1 MKTGKRVIALVLAA
15 VLILGVAPISFAT
28 ENPFVDVRSDAYY
41 YDPVLWAVNNG
52 ITSGIDATHFG
63 PTATCN
69 RAQVVTFL
77 WRANGCPEPEKANN
91 PFTDVEP
98 GKFYEKAVLWAV
110 EKGITSGIS
119 ATAFG
124 PNEGCTRAQVV
135 TFLWRAAGKPKPAKT
150 DNPFTDVTRSYYYD
164 AVLWAVG
171 HDPQITSGTT
181 KTLFSPDQTCMRG
194 QIVTFLYRA
203 VKDQPPVEADPL
215 SIISQPQGASIA
227 DGHKVTLT
235 VDVSGGTLPYT
246 YQWHVNGIV
255 INGANSA
262 SYTTGEAGSYTCT
275 ITDGNGKSITTNA
288 AVVTVYGTSDKPYR
302 ITYKLVE
309 YNVNKGDQYIG
320 TQYIDNSKN
329 QKHFGSTD
337 SFELEDVACPGYEFL
352 GWFTAGGTRITEVAA
367 GTTRDLTLYAR
378 WSEITYT
385 ITYNLYQ
392 TPVTSAPSDEQKC
405 YTVNKGNYNLYNPVI
420 NNYVF
425 LGWYDDNGVEY
436 KNIPIGT
443 TGNIVLNAYYTSLR
457 NLAVSKIDNNPII
470 VEDRNA
476 NVVYF
481 TYEIGEIRNV
491 PLTPDKPFWEIQS
504 VAGLTQHESDTY
516 TETISEEAAI
526 SVAKT
531 VSDMTVSSN
540 TWTLA
545 STWNDVTTVNDSW
558 AQSIGKTAEECRSEA
573 TTASSTLSISDQ
585 MGGSSYHRS
594 EDGSTVYDYDTKTVT
609 KDKGH
614 QFDVNASGS
623 YSNKLSANFG
633 ESSEYGTEES
643 YNSSNAYTYEG
654 KETSANW
661 SSYGSGSASDK
672 DKYSAG
678 ISYENGYE
686 INADLRYG
694 YQNNTNTVTKTGSD
708 TVTVNSDIDENT
720 SSWNSSACMSATN
733 QHSISQSV
741 RNTLSDVVTTTK
753 SYGSSYS
760 KGGTDSTTQGFSS
773 TSSNTSGTTS
783 TVTYKKTASKVTTT
797 EYSVDGKIEGKY
809 RCILAGTAHV
819 FAVVGYDY
827 NTKSYFTYTF
837 SVMDDKTEE
846 FLDYTPKGGNYTDC
860 ENSCLP
866 FEVPIDVFEYV
877 SNRTAKTTDVQY
889 RTNSLDGTAKI
900 IGYTGTDAD
909 VIIPSYVSDGKQAYK
924 VTSISSTAFA
934 GKPVRAVVLGEFIKS
949 IPDRAF
955 KNCSSLEAV
964 VGSFTEIGDEAFAG
978 CTNLTKMDDPAN
990 VVNMNIP
997 SNVVKVGEDAFKGVG
1012 CINVR
1017 AINSLCAYS
1026 EAVESLP
1033 NGTDEEIEKKQR
1045 ELTQEYIESVLNS
1058 GAQRIILDLSKIATN
1073 TQLTIEVPE
1082 IDSIEING
1090 GTRTYNNLIL
1100 KSKANNTTLNE
1111 MTIRNT
1117 NAVPLT
1123 IDSGKLT
1130 LHKVFVS
1137 GNAIA
1142 LILKKD
1148 GAVLSLSQDSA
1159 LESTAKYTVV
1169 SKNPLIEAM
1178 VSAQGAVGYLNIFGD
1193 FGYVNSIQGEENLA
1207 FTEGMLRKI
1216 TDQEFENYI
1225 KGTFVITFNG
1235 NGGVPAV
1242 ASKTIY
1248 SGSPI
1253 GELPTATRDYYKFTG
1268 WYTEAAEGAGER
1280 VTTDYTFSADTTLY
1294 AHWELNP
1301 VSDWV
1306 PASEVPADAE
1316 ILDQKWT
1323 YTETTNTESRETTLD
1338 GYTCTGSY
1346 WVKSGSGSKNY
1357 ASFPGGFNTG
1367 HWIYTNFAKSVPYTK
1382 YEDETSKRDVS
1393 NSWSGYVYW
1402 HWMYNVHYANRVDR
1416 TIADK
1421 RCDYENK
1428 SFQYFFAMTSS
1439 VNCPALTGNDA
1450 GYVVGYYASNAP
1462 TCYNCHSILPAS
1474 TGPTDGLGTPRMLR
1488 FDYYTSYYTD
1498 YYKMFQYQK
1507 VENKESFTEVTE
1519 GGSISNVQEWVQ
1531 YRAK

>member
-1 MKTGKRVIALVLAA
+1 MKTGRRVIALVLVA
-15 VLILGVAPISFAT
+15 VLIFGVAPISFAT
-28 ENPFVDVRSDAYY
+28 ENPFVDVSSGDYY
-41 YDPVLWAVNNG
+41 YDPVLWAVKNG

-63 PTATCN
+63 PTATCT
-69 RAQVVTFL
+69 RAQVVVFL
-77 WRANGCPEPEKANN
+77 WRANGSPEPEKANN

-98 GKFYEKAVLWAV
+98 GSFYEKAVLWAV
-110 EKGITSGIS
+110 EQGITSGIS

-135 TFLWRAAGKPKPAKT
+135 TFLWCAAGKPKPAKT

-164 AVLWAVG
+164 AVLWAVS

-181 KTLFSPDQTCMRG
+181 KTLFSPYQTCIRG

-203 VKDQPPVEADPL
+203 VKDQPPVEEDPL

-392 TPVTSAPSDEQKC
+392 TPVTSAPSTEQKC
-405 YTVNKGNYNLYNPVI
+405 YTVNKGNYNLYDPVI

-436 KNIPIGT
+436 KTIPIGT
-443 TGNIVLNAYYTSLR
+443 TGNIVLNAYYTSQR

-481 TYEIGEIRNV
+481 TYEIGEVRNV

-504 VAGLTQHESDTY
+504 VAGLTQNKSETY
-516 TETISEEAAI
+516 TRTISETAAN
-526 SVAKT
+526 SVSET

-558 AQSIGKTAEECRSEA
+558 AQSIGKTAEECISE
-573 TTASSTLSISDQ
+573 TTTESGTLSLSSQ
-585 MGGSSYHRS
+585 TGGSSYHRS
-594 EDGSTVYDYDTKTVT
+594 EDGSTVYDYDSKTVT

-614 QFDVNASGS
+614 QFDANVSGT
-623 YSNKLSANFG
+623 YSNKVSANLG
-633 ESSEYGTEES
+633 ASNEYGTEES
-643 YNSSNAYTYEG
+643 YNASNAYTYQG

-661 SSYGSGSASDK
+661 SSAESGSASDK

-686 INADLRYG
+686 VSAGLHYG
-694 YQNNTNTVTKTGSD
+694 YHNNTNTVTKTGSD
-708 TVTVNSDIDENT
+708 TVTVKSKIDENT
-720 SSWNSSACMSATN
+720 SSWNSAASYSTTN
-733 QHSISQSV
+733 QHSINQSV
-741 RNTLSDVVTTTK
+741 RNTLSDIVTTTK
-753 SYGSSYS
+753 SYGTSYS
-760 KGGTDSTTQGFSS
+760 KGGTDSTSQGFSS

-783 TVTYKKTASKVTTT
+783 TVTYSKIETETKTT

-877 SNRTAKTTDVQY
+877 SNRTAKTTGVLY
-889 RTNSLDGTAKI
+889 RTNSQDGTAAI
-900 IGYTGTDAD
+900 VGYSGTDED
-909 VIIPSYVSDGKQAYK
+909 VVIPSYVSDGKQAYK
-924 VTSISSTAFA
+924 VTSITSTAFA
-934 GKPVRAVVLGEFIKS
+934 GKPVRAVVLGEFIQS

-964 VGSFTEIGDEAFAG
+964 IGSFTEIGDEAFAG
-978 CTNLTKMDDPAN
+978 CTNLT
-990 VVNMNIP
+990 NMNIP
-997 SNVVKVGEDAFKGVG
+997 SNVVKVGEDAFMGVE
-1012 CINVR
+1012 CINIR

-1026 EAVESLP
+1026 EAVKSLP

-1073 TQLTIEVPE
+1073 TQLTLDVPE

-1090 GTRTYNNLIL
+1090 GTRIYNNLIL
-1100 KSKANNTTLNE
+1100 KSKAKNTTLNE

-1148 GAVLSLSQDSA
+1148 GAVLSLSQDST

-1207 FTEGMLRKI
+1207 FTEGMPRKI

-1235 NGGVPAV
+1235 NGGVPTL

-1248 SGSPI
+1248 SGNPI
-1253 GELPTATRDYYKFTG
+1253 GELPTATRDYYRFIG
-1268 WYTEAAEGAGER
+1268 WYTETAAGAGER
-1280 VTTDYTFSADTTLY
+1280 VTADYTFSADTTLY

-1402 HWMYNVHYANRVDR
+1402 HWMYNVNYANTLVR

-1421 RCDYENK
+1421 QCTGPDGNVFK
-1428 SFQYFFAMTSS
+1428 YFFAMTSS
-1439 VNCPALTGNDA
+1439 VNCPALTGEYA
-1450 GYVVGYYASNAP
+1450 GYVVGYYPSSAP

-1498 YYKMFQYQK
+1498 YYKMFRYQK
-1507 VENKESFTEVTE
+1507 VEDKESDTEVFE
-1519 GGSISNVQEWVQ
+1519 SDSISNVQEWVQ
-1531 YRAK
+1531 YRAR

>member
-1 MKTGKRVIALVLAA
+1 MKTGKRVIALVLVA

-28 ENPFVDVRSDAYY
+28 ENPFVDVSSDAYY
-41 YDPVLWAVNNG
+41 YDPVLWAVKNG
-52 ITSGIDATHFG
+52 ITNGVDATHFG
-63 PTATCN
+63 PTVTCN

-77 WRANGCPEPEKANN
+77 WRANGCPEPLKANN
-91 PFTDVEP
+91 PFTDVEA
-98 GKFYEKAVLWAV
+98 GAFYEKAVLWAV
-110 EKGITSGIS
+110 EKGITNGIS

-124 PNEGCTRAQVV
+124 PNVGCNRAQVV
-135 TFLWRAAGKPKPAKT
+135 TFLWRAEGKPTPTKA
-150 DNPFTDVTRSYYYD
+150 DNPFTDVARSYYYD
-164 AVLWAVG
+164 AVLWAVS
-171 HDPQITSGTT
+171 HDPQITNGTSE
-181 KTLFSPDQTCMRG
+181 TLFSPDQTCMRG

-203 VKDQPPVEADPL
+203 VKDQPPVVEDPL
-215 SIISQPQGASIA
+215 VITSQPQGASITE
-227 DGHKVTLT
+227 GHKVTLT
-235 VDVSGGTLPYT
+235 VDVSGGTLPYA

-275 ITDGNGKSITTNA
+275 ITDGNGKSITTDA
-288 AVVTVYGTSDKPYR
+288 AVVTVHGSTDKPYT

-309 YNVNKGDQYIG
+309 YNVNKGDQYIS
-320 TQYIDNSKN
+320 TQYIDNSEN
-329 QKHFGSTD
+329 QKHFGATD
-337 SFELEDVACPGYEFL
+337 SFELKDVVCPGYEFL

-405 YTVNKGNYNLYNPVI
+405 YTVNKGNYNLYDPII

-491 PLTPDKPFWEIQS
+491 PLTPDRPFWEIQS
-504 VAGLTQHESDTY
+504 VAGLSQNKSQTY
-516 TETISEEAAI
+516 TRTISETAAN
-526 SVAKT
+526 SVSET
-531 VSDMTVSSN
+531 VSDMTVCSN

-594 EDGSTVYDYDTKTVT
+594 EDGSTVYDYDSKTET

-643 YNSSNAYTYEG
+643 YNSSNAYTYQG

-753 SYGSSYS
+753 SYGTSYS
-760 KGGTDSTTQGFSS
+760 KGGTDSTSQGFSS

-783 TVTYKKTASKVTTT
+783 TVTYSKIETEKKTT

-877 SNRTAKTTDVQY
+877 SNRTAKTTGVQY
-889 RTNSLDGTAKI
+889 RTNSTDGTATI
-900 IGYTGTDAD
+900 VGYTGTDAD
-909 VIIPSYVSDGKQAYK
+909 VVIPSYVSDGKQAYK
-924 VTSISSTAFA
+924 VTSITSTAFA

-964 VGSFTEIGDEAFAG
+964 IGSFTEIGDEAFAG
-978 CTNLTKMDDPAN
+978 CTNLT
-990 VVNMNIP
+990 NMNIP

-1017 AINSLCAYS
+1017 AINSLSAYS
-1026 EAVESLP
+1026 EAAKSLP
-1033 NGTDEEIEKKQR
+1033 NGTDEEIDKKQR

-1058 GAQRIILDLSKIATN
+1058 GARTIILDLSKIAPN
-1073 TQLTIEVPE
+1073 TQLTLDVPE

-1090 GTRTYNNLIL
+1090 GTKTYTNLVL
-1100 KSKANNTTLNE
+1100 NSKANSTTLNE

-1123 IDSGKLT
+1123 IDSDKLT

-1159 LESTAKYTVV
+1159 LESTAKYTVI

-1178 VSAQGAVGYLNIFGD
+1178 VSAQGAVGYLNIAGD

-1207 FTEGMLRKI
+1207 FTNGMLREI

-1235 NGGVPAV
+1235 NGGVPTID
-1242 ASKTIY
+1242 SKTIY
-1248 SGSPI
+1248 SGNPI
-1253 GELPTATRDYYKFTG
+1253 GELPTAMRDYYKFTG
-1268 WYTEAAEGAGER
+1268 WYTEAAEGDGEK
-1280 VTTDYTFSADTTLY
+1280 VTADYTFSADTTLY

-1306 PASEVPADAE
+1306 LASEVPEDAE
-1316 ILDQKWT
+1316 ILDRKWT
-1323 YTETTNTESRETTLD
+1323 YTETTNTESRETSLP
-1338 GYTCTGSY
+1338 GYTRTGSY
-1346 WVKSGSGSKNY
+1346 WVKSGSGSQHY
-1357 ASFPGGFNTG
+1357 ASFPSGFDTG
-1367 HWIYTNFAKSVPYTK
+1367 NWHYQNFAKSVPYSE
-1382 YEDETSKRDVS
+1382 YENETSRRDVS
-1393 NSWSGYVYW
+1393 NQWGGYVYW
-1402 HWMYNVHYANRVDR
+1402 HWMYDCGGAAAYDRRPYHRSGKISEEGEAN
-1416 TIADK
+1416 
-1421 RCDYENK
+1421 YY
-1428 SFQYFFAMTSS
+1428 SFQAWTSTTNYGAVS
-1439 VNCPALTGNDA
+1439 
-1450 GYVVGYYASNAP
+1450 
-1462 TCYNCHSILPAS
+1462 HSGQSGWTWYMVKDSHTSHAES
-1474 TGPTDGLGTPRMLR
+1474 GGSWYWYR

-1507 VENKESFTEVTE
+1507 IEDKESYTEVNE

>member
-1 MKTGKRVIALVLAA
+1 MKTGKRIIALVLAA
-15 VLILGVAPISFAT
+15 VLIFGIAPISFAT

-41 YDPVLWAVNNG
+41 YDPVLWAVKNG

-98 GKFYEKAVLWAV
+98 GRFYEKAVLWAV

-164 AVLWAVG
+164 AVLWAVS

-203 VKDQPPVEADPL
+203 VKDQPPVEEDPL

-545 STWNDVTTVNDSW
+545 STWNDVTTINRAW
-558 AQSIGKTAEECRSEA
+558 AESIEKTAEQCYTEA
-573 TTASSTLSISDQ
+573 TTASNTLSISDQ

-594 EDGSTVYDYDTKTVT
+594 EDGSTVYDYDSKTVT
-609 KDKGH
+609 EDKGH

-643 YNSSNAYTYEG
+643 YNSSNAYTYQG

-661 SSYGSGSASDK
+661 SSAESGSASDK

-708 TVTVNSDIDENT
+708 TVTVNSNIDENT
-720 SSWNSSACMSATN
+720 SSWNSSASMSATN

-753 SYGSSYS
+753 SYGASYS

-773 TSSNTSGTTS
+773 TSNNTSGTTS
-783 TVTYKKTASKVTTT
+783 TVTYSKTESKVTTT

-877 SNRTAKTTDVQY
+877 SNRTAKTTGVLY
-889 RTNSLDGTAKI
+889 RTNSQDGTATI
-900 IGYTGTDAD
+900 VGYSGTDAD
-909 VIIPSYVSDGKQAYK
+909 VVIPSYVSDGKQAYK

-934 GKPVRAVVLGEFIKS
+934 GKPVRAVVLGEFIKT

-964 VGSFTEIGDEAFAG
+964 IGSFTEIGEEAFAG
-978 CTNLTKMDDPAN
+978 CANLT
-990 VVNMNIP
+990 NMNIP
-997 SNVVKVGEDAFKGVG
+997 SNVVKVGEDAFMGVG

-1058 GAQRIILDLSKIATN
+1058 GAQRIILDLSKIASD
-1073 TQLTIEVPE
+1073 TQLTLEVPE

-1123 IDSGKLT
+1123 IDSDKLT

-1148 GAVLSLSQDSA
+1148 GAVLSLSQDST

-1178 VSAQGAVGYLNIFGD
+1178 VSAQGAVGYLNIAGD

-1207 FTEGMLRKI
+1207 FTEGMLREI

-1235 NGGVPAV
+1235 NGGVPTV

-1253 GELPTATRDYYKFTG
+1253 VELPTATRDYHRLTG
-1268 WYTEAAEGAGER
+1268 WYTEAAEGEGEK
-1280 VTTDYTFSADTTLY
+1280 VTSDYIFNADTTLY
-1294 AHWELNP
+1294 AHWEQNP

-1306 PASEVPADAE
+1306 LASEVPADAE
-1316 ILDQKWT
+1316 ILDK
-1323 YTETTNTESRETTLD
+1323 
-1338 GYTCTGSY
+1338 
-1346 WVKSGSGSKNY
+1346 K
-1357 ASFPGGFNTG
+1357 
-1367 HWIYTNFAKSVPYTK
+1367 WIYTLTSYTTSSSSSLSGWTQYDSSYEWSSWSSWSNWQDNYVASNDATQVETRTGYHYYYYVCSNCGAHMHGYGVPCYTWAGGCGMNTVYSDSYHAVRCAVPY
-1382 YEDETSKRDVS
+1382 
-1393 NSWSGYVYW
+1393 
-1402 HWMYNVHYANRVDR
+1402 
-1416 TIADK
+1416 
-1421 RCDYENK
+1421 
-1428 SFQYFFAMTSS
+1428 SS
-1439 VNCPALTGNDA
+1439 A
-1450 GYVVGYYASNAP
+1450 GDFY
-1462 TCYNCHSILPAS
+1462 S
-1474 TGPTDGLGTPRMLR
+1474 TGV
-1488 FDYYTSYYTD
+1488 YYTD
-1498 YYKMFQYQK
+1498 NTGEGRGFAFVNSGSPYYVAPITQYRYRTRSQIWTYYYYKTEEQ
-1507 VENKESFTEVTE
+1507 ESYSYPS
-1519 GGSISNVQEWVQ
+1519 GSDISNITEWVK

>member
-1 MKTGKRVIALVLAA
+1 MK
-15 VLILGVAPISFAT
+15 
-28 ENPFVDVRSDAYY
+28 
-41 YDPVLWAVNNG
+41 
-52 ITSGIDATHFG
+52 IT
-63 PTATCN
+63 
-69 RAQVVTFL
+69 
-77 WRANGCPEPEKANN
+77 
-91 PFTDVEP
+91 
-98 GKFYEKAVLWAV
+98 
-110 EKGITSGIS
+110 
-119 ATAFG
+119 
-124 PNEGCTRAQVV
+124 
-135 TFLWRAAGKPKPAKT
+135 
-150 DNPFTDVTRSYYYD
+150 
-164 AVLWAVG
+164 
-171 HDPQITSGTT
+171 
-181 KTLFSPDQTCMRG
+181 
-194 QIVTFLYRA
+194 
-203 VKDQPPVEADPL
+203 
-215 SIISQPQGASIA
+215 SQPQGASIE

-235 VDVSGGTLPYT
+235 VTVSGGTLPYY
-246 YQWHVNGIV
+246 YQWYGNGVV

-275 ITDGNGKSITTNA
+275 ITDGNGKSITTDA
-288 AVVTVYGTSDKPYR
+288 AVVTVHGSTDKPYT

-309 YNVNKGDQYIG
+309 YNVNKGDQYIS
-320 TQYIDNSKN
+320 TQYIDNSEN
-329 QKHFGSTD
+329 PKHFGSTD
-337 SFELEDVACPGYEFL
+337 SFELKDVVCPGYEFL
-352 GWFTAGGTRITEVAA
+352 GWFTAGGTRITEVAP

-405 YTVNKGNYNLYNPVI
+405 YTVNKGNYNLYDPVI

-436 KNIPIGT
+436 KTIPIGT
-443 TGNIVLNAYYTSLR
+443 TGNIVLNAYYTSQR

-504 VAGLTQHESDTY
+504 VAGLTQNKSETY
-516 TETISEEAAI
+516 TRTISETAAN
-526 SVAKT
+526 SVSET

-558 AQSIGKTAEECRSEA
+558 AQSIGKTAEECISE
-573 TTASSTLSISDQ
+573 TTTESGTLSLSSQ
-585 MGGSSYHRS
+585 TGGSSYHRS
-594 EDGSTVYDYDTKTVT
+594 EDGSTVYDYDSKTVT

-614 QFDVNASGS
+614 QFDANVSGT
-623 YSNKLSANFG
+623 YSNKVSANLG
-633 ESSEYGTEES
+633 ASNEYGTEES
-643 YNSSNAYTYEG
+643 YNASNAYTYQG

-661 SSYGSGSASDK
+661 SSAESGSASDK

-686 INADLRYG
+686 VSAGLHYG
-694 YQNNTNTVTKTGSD
+694 YHNNTNTVTKTGSD
-708 TVTVNSDIDENT
+708 TVTVKSKIDENT
-720 SSWNSSACMSATN
+720 SSWNSAASYSTTN
-733 QHSISQSV
+733 QHSINQSV

-753 SYGSSYS
+753 SYGTSYS
-760 KGGTDSTTQGFSS
+760 KGGTDSTSQGFSS

-783 TVTYKKTASKVTTT
+783 TVTYSKIETETKTT

-809 RCILAGTAHV
+809 RCILVGTAHV

-877 SNRTAKTTDVQY
+877 SNRTAKTTGVLY
-889 RTNSLDGTAKI
+889 RTNSQDGTAAI
-900 IGYTGTDAD
+900 VGYSGTDED
-909 VIIPSYVSDGKQAYK
+909 VVIPSYVSDGKQAYK
-924 VTSISSTAFA
+924 VTSITSTAFA

-949 IPDRAF
+949 IPARAF

-964 VGSFTEIGDEAFAG
+964 IGSFTEIGDEAFAG
-978 CTNLTKMDDPAN
+978 CTNLT
-990 VVNMNIP
+990 NMNIP
-997 SNVVKVGEDAFKGVG
+997 SNVVKVGEDAFVGVE

-1026 EAVESLP
+1026 EAVKSLP

-1073 TQLTIEVPE
+1073 TQLTLEVPE
-1082 IDSIEING
+1082 IESIEING

-1123 IDSGKLT
+1123 IDSDKLT

-1148 GAVLSLSQDSA
+1148 GAVLSLSQDSV
-1159 LESTAKYTVV
+1159 LESTAKYTVI

-1178 VSAQGAVGYLNIFGD
+1178 VSAQGAVGYLNISGD

-1207 FTEGMLRKI
+1207 FTEGMPRKI

-1225 KGTFVITFNG
+1225 KGTFVITFHG
-1235 NGGVPAV
+1235 NGGVPTIT
-1242 ASKTIY
+1242 SKTIY
-1248 SGSPI
+1248 SGNPI
-1253 GELPTATRDYYKFTG
+1253 GELPTATRDYHKFTG
-1268 WYTEAAEGAGER
+1268 WYTEAAEGEGER
-1280 VTTDYTFSADTTLY
+1280 VTSDYVFNADTTLY
-1294 AHWELNP
+1294 ARWELNP

-1306 PASEVPADAE
+1306 LASEVPEDAE
-1316 ILDQKWT
+1316 ILDRKWT
-1323 YTETTNTESRETTLD
+1323 YTETSNTESRETSLD
-1338 GYTCTGSY
+1338 GYTQTGSY
-1346 WVKSGSGSKNY
+1346 WVQSGSGSTNY
-1357 ASFPGGFNTG
+1357 STAFPGGFDTG
-1367 HWIYTNFAKSVPYTK
+1367 HWIYSSFAKSPYSA
-1382 YEDETSKRDVS
+1382 YENATSKRTVS
-1393 NSWSGYVYW
+1393 NNWAGYVYW
-1402 HWMYNVHYANRVDR
+1402 HWMYDTNYANGVDVR
-1416 TIADK
+1416 AIWNQSGT
-1421 RCDYENK
+1421 CPVNGYGYY
-1428 SFQYFFAMTSS
+1428 YFGAFTSS
-1439 VNCPALTGNDA
+1439 NGNYRSDN
-1450 GYVVGYYASNAP
+1450 YYCNNLNITNYIVPERTAWNDCQGA
-1462 TCYNCHSILPAS
+1462 T
-1474 TGPTDGLGTPRMLR
+1474 RWFR

-1507 VENKESFTEVTE
+1507 IEDKESDTEVFE
-1519 GGSISNVQEWVQ
+1519 SDSISNVQEWVQ
-1531 YRAK
+1531 YRAR

>member
-1 MKTGKRVIALVLAA
+1 MKTGKRIIALVLAA
-15 VLILGVAPISFAT
+15 VLIFGIAPISFAT

-41 YDPVLWAVNNG
+41 YDPVLWAVKNG

-98 GKFYEKAVLWAV
+98 GRFYEKAVLWAV

-203 VKDQPPVEADPL
+203 VKDQPPVEEDPL

-405 YTVNKGNYNLYNPVI
+405 YTVNKGNYNLYDPVI

-436 KNIPIGT
+436 KTIPIGT
-443 TGNIVLNAYYTSLR
+443 TGNIVLNAYYTSQR

-491 PLTPDKPFWEIQS
+491 PLTPDRPFWEIQS
-504 VAGLTQHESDTY
+504 VAGLTQNKSETY
-516 TETISEEAAI
+516 TRTISETAAN
-526 SVAKT
+526 SVSET

-558 AQSIGKTAEECRSEA
+558 AQSIGKTVDECISE
-573 TTASSTLSISDQ
+573 TTTESGTLSLSSQ
-585 MGGSSYHRS
+585 TGGSSYHRS
-594 EDGSTVYDYDTKTVT
+594 EDGSTVYDYDSKTET

-614 QFDVNASGS
+614 QFDANLSGT
-623 YSNKLSANFG
+623 YSNKVSANLG
-633 ESSEYGTEES
+633 ASNEYGTEES
-643 YNSSNAYTYEG
+643 YNASNAYTYQG
-654 KETSANW
+654 KETSADW
-661 SSYGSGSASDK
+661 SSAESGSASDK

-686 INADLRYG
+686 VSGGLHYG
-694 YQNNTNTVTKTGSD
+694 YHNNTNTVTKTGSD
-708 TVTVNSDIDENT
+708 TVTVKSKIDENT
-720 SSWNSSACMSATN
+720 SSWNAAASYSTTN
-733 QHSISQSV
+733 QHSINQSV

-753 SYGSSYS
+753 SYGTSYS
-760 KGGTDSTTQGFSS
+760 KGGTDSTSQGFSS

-783 TVTYKKTASKVTTT
+783 TVTYSKIETETKTT

-877 SNRTAKTTDVQY
+877 SNRTAKTTGVLY
-889 RTNSLDGTAKI
+889 RTNSQDGTAAI
-900 IGYTGTDAD
+900 VGYSGKDAD
-909 VIIPSYVSDGKQAYK
+909 VVIPSYVSDGKQAYK
-924 VTSISSTAFA
+924 VTSITSTAFA

-964 VGSFTEIGDEAFAG
+964 IGSFTEIGDEAFAG
-978 CTNLTKMDDPAN
+978 CTNLTNMDDPAN

-1026 EAVESLP
+1026 EAVKSLP

-1058 GAQRIILDLSKIATN
+1058 GAQRIILDLSKIAAN

-1082 IDSIEING
+1082 IDSMEING

-1148 GAVLSLSQDSA
+1148 GAVLSLSQDST

-1178 VSAQGAVGYLNIFGD
+1178 VSAQGAVGYLNISGD

-1207 FTEGMLRKI
+1207 FTEGMPREI

-1235 NGGVPAV
+1235 NGGVPTL

-1248 SGSPI
+1248 SGNPI
-1253 GELPTATRDYYKFTG
+1253 GELPTATRDYFKFTG
-1268 WYTEAAEGAGER
+1268 WYTEAAAGAGER
-1280 VTTDYTFSADTTLY
+1280 VTADYTFSADTTLY

-1323 YTETTNTESRETTLD
+1323 YTETTNTESRETHLD
-1338 GYTCTGSY
+1338 GYTQTGSY
-1346 WVKSGSGSKNY
+1346 WVQSGSGSQNY

-1367 HWIYTNFAKSVPYTK
+1367 HSIYKNFAKSVPYSA
-1382 YEDETSKRDVS
+1382 YEKETSKREVR

-1402 HWMYNVHYANRVDR
+1402 HWMYNVHYANVLDR
-1416 TIADK
+1416 QIADK
-1421 RCDYENK
+1421 TCSMNNL
-1428 SFQYFFAMTSS
+1428 SFKYFFAMTSS
-1439 VNCPALTGNDA
+1439 VNCPALTGKYA
-1450 GYVVGYYASNAP
+1450 GFVAGYYADEAP
-1462 TCYNCHSILPAS
+1462 IGYNCHNILPAS

-1507 VENKESFTEVTE
+1507 VENKESFIEVTE